1 MIDQLL
7 DPIYA
12 TQKRLNERAHHS
24 LKEYIDQAHCSV
36 QEMVESD
43 GLSVHYGNRIGGHE
57 TAGFMR
63 RKDTHQTP
71 EAAIL
76 IRLASDWWQFPTSG
90 LHD

>member
-1 MIDQLL
+1 
-7 DPIYA
+7 
-12 TQKRLNERAHHS
+12 
-24 LKEYIDQAHCSV
+24 
-36 QEMVESD
+36 MVESD
-43 GLSVHYGNRIGGHE
+43 GLSVHYGNRIVGHE

-63 RKDTHQTP
+63 RKDTPQTP